1 MVKKTML
8 WTLGILL
15 LAGAGTWGYFYITG
29 TENTETKEE
38 EPSDSQ
44 EEKPKKKEEE
54 KEVEELSEEKFEE
67 SSDEE
72 ELNPFGD
79 EKKADTVPESTIRDY
94 IHQMSHQK
102 VQAEQKWGF
111 YRITEER
118 INWLSDK
125 VKRNEYSEGD
135 QYENILNAWSNGNFS
150 NIDEHHNTIWKMQ
163 GGNVGKATGV
173 LSEEEEQA
181 YIDSAQ

>member
-1 MVKKTML
+1 MVRKTIL

-29 TENTETKEE
+29 TESSETKEE

-44 EEKPKKKEEE
+44 EEKPEKKKEE

-67 SSDEE
+67 SSEDEN
-72 ELNPFGD
+72 LNPFGD
-79 EKKADTVPESTIRDY
+79 EKKADTVPEATIRDY

-102 VQAEQKWGF
+102 VEAEQKWGF
-111 YRITEER
+111 YRITDER
-118 INWLSDK
+118 ISWLSEK
-125 VKRNEYSEGD
+125 VKTNEYSEGA

-181 YIDSAQ
+181 YIDSAR